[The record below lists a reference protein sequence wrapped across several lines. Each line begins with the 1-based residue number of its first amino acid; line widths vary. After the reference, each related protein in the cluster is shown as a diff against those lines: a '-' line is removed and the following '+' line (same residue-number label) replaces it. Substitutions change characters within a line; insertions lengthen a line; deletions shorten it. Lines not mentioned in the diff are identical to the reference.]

1 MLASPN
7 QCENMALYEKNH
19 PSARHSQVN
28 WSDPVDWENFPQFKQ
43 AMGNEVVLQ
52 AGDALYLPNNWFH
65 HIISLE
71 LNFQCNTRSGRG
83 PEYMQEIWDCG
94 FDEI

>member
-1 MLASPN
+1 MLASPD
-7 QCENMALYEKNH
+7 QCGSMALFEKNH

-28 WSDPVDWENFPQFKQ
+28 WSNPDLKLFPQFAE

-65 HIISLE
+65 HMISLD
-71 LNFQCNTRSGRG
+71 LNYQCNTRSGWG
-83 PEYMQEIWDCG
+83 SEYQKEIRDCG
-94 FDEI
+94 FDVK